1 MMSFPTIKRAA
12 GSVFVL
18 AIGLLLLHTP
28 ALAQES
34 TGNVSGV
41 VQDTTGAVIPHATVV
56 LTNLQDRS
64 ERKTTSNGSGN
75 FTIASVAAGPRFQ
88 LKVEMTGFK
97 SWESQAFA
105 LRPGDQPN
113 FTDIK
118 LQIGEANAQV
128 TVEATASQAV
138 KPLDSPERSDVITA
152 KDLETLAI
160 VGRDA
165 EELIETLP
173 GFTMISPGVSN
184 KSSANTAAVGLNNGI
199 SGSYSPNGTGATGL
213 ATILDGVS
221 LTDIQTNSGTVQT
234 VDADMIQD
242 AKVSSSNF
250 GAESAQ
256 GPAIFNA
263 TTKAGSTAY
272 HGEAYLYARN
282 TVLNANDWYNNYLQQ
297 SRPPGSYYYPGGNFS
312 GPLWIPLTRFGRH
325 NNKLFFFF
333 GFEVLNQKYSPETLG
348 SWVPTLAERKGDFSV
363 ASLNAQLCGGRPDG
377 LVNPN
382 SIQPMCYAE
391 NYFTNG
397 TAVQNGNVTSQ
408 ANPGGVAMVNWL
420 PLPNA
425 DPFVNVNGYNYI
437 QPVVQT
443 QNGDIL
449 HARLDYS
456 INDSNKV
463 YISYGRQT
471 QISQDPVNLG
481 YIPNYSVL
489 YPGV

>member
-1 MMSFPTIKRAA
+1 MIKHAA
-12 GSVFVL
+12 GRVL
-18 AIGLLLLHTP
+18 LLATGFLLLHSP

-41 VQDTTGAVIPHATVV
+41 VQDATGAVIPHATVILV
-56 LTNLQDRS
+56 NLQDSS
-64 ERKTTSNGSGN
+64 ERKTISNGSGN
-75 FTIASVAAGPRFQ
+75 FTIAAVAAGPRYQ
-88 LKVEMTGFK
+88 LTVKMSGFE
-97 SWESQAFA
+97 SWQSQVFA
-105 LRPGDQPN
+105 LRPGDQPS
-113 FTDIK
+113 FTDIRM
-118 LQIGEANAQV
+118 QVGEASAQV

-165 EELIETLP
+165 TELIETLP
-173 GFTMISPGVSN
+173 GFAMISPGVSN

-199 SGSYSPNGTGATGL
+199 TGSYSANGLGPTGL

-221 LTDIQTNSGTVQT
+221 LTDIQSNAGTVQT
-234 VDADMIQD
+234 VDSDMIQD
-242 AKVSSSNF
+242 AKVSTSNF

-263 TTKAGSTAY
+263 TTKAGTTAY
-272 HGEAYLYARN
+272 HGEAYFYARN

-297 SRPPGSYYYPGGNFS
+297 SRPPGSYYYPGGTIA
-312 GPLWIPLTRFGRH
+312 GPLWIPFTRFGRQ
-325 NNKLFFFF
+325 NKKLFFFF

-348 SWVPTLAERKGDFSV
+348 AWVPTLAERQGDFSV
-363 ASLNAQLCGGRPDG
+363 ANLNAQLCGARPDG

-391 NYFTNG
+391 NYYTNG
-397 TAVQNGNVTSQ
+397 TAVQDGNVSSQ
-408 ANPGGVAMVNWL
+408 ANAGGVALVNWL

-425 DPFVNVNGYNYI
+425 DPFVNLNGYNYI
-437 QPVVQT
+437 QPVVKT

-449 HARLDYS
+449 HARVDYS
-456 INDSNKV
+456 INDNNKF

-471 QISQDPVNLG
+471 QITQDPVDLG
-481 YIPNYSVL
+481 
-489 YPGV
+489 